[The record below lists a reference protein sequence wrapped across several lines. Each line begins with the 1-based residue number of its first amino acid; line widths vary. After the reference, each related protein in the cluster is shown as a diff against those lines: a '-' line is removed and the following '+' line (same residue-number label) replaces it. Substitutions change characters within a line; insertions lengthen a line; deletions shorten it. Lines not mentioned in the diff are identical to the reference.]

1 MHSSAAT
8 PLDDVRKKSRGQ
20 EGFTLVESLIALFI
34 LCFGLLAVGQLL
46 FAAMA
51 GPALARSKDSA
62 TRVAENKM
70 EFLAGAYRQNP
81 DGADLT
87 LGDHGPETVT
97 LLNPV
102 DGRTLNRYEVR
113 WTVSAVT
120 DPRPGKVLKA
130 KQVRVHVRPINNAGA
145 ANDVRS
151 LNKVIYMTSIF
162 SIRPV

>member
-1 MHSSAAT
+1 VYSSEVT
-8 PLDDVRKKSRGQ
+8 LPLDSRRKPRTQ

-46 FAAMA
+46 FTATA

-70 EFLAGAYRQNP
+70 EVLADAYRQNP

-87 LGDHGPETVT
+87 VGNHGPETVT
-97 LLNPV
+97 LQNPV

-113 WTVSAVT
+113 WTVSIVT

-130 KQVRVHVRPINNAGA
+130 KQVRVHVRPIDNAGA
-145 ANDVRS
+145 AHDVRS
-151 LNKVIYMTSIF
+151 FNKVIYMTSIF

>member
-1 MHSSAAT
+1 MHSIAVT
-8 PLDDVRKKSRGQ
+8 PLVEGRIKLRGQ

-46 FAAMA
+46 FSAMA

-70 EFLAGAYRQNP
+70 EFLADAYRQNP
-81 DGADLT
+81 DGTDLT
-87 LGDHGPETVT
+87 LGNHGPETVT

-113 WTVSAVT
+113 WTVSDVS

-130 KQVRVHVRPINNAGA
+130 KQVRVHVQPVNNFGVAH
-145 ANDVRS
+145 DVQS
-151 LNKVIYMTSIF
+151 LNKVINMTSIF
-162 SIRPV
+162 SIRPL